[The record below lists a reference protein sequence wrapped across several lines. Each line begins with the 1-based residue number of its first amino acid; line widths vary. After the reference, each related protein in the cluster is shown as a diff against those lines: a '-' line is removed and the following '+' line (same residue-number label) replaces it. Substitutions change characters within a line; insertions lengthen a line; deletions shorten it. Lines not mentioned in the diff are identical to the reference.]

1 MSFLNSIGGAAGAAG
16 GASGAAS
23 GLGHLIGA
31 DPSRIS
37 SIANSIGTG
46 MNGIAAAGGAAPGYN
61 APGHAAPA
69 ASAAAPD
76 NHMQL
81 LDQDVIQQIIQQFAG
96 RPQAAPQMGYNR

>member
-1 MSFLNSIGGAAGAAG
+1 MSFLNGMGAAG

-46 MNGIAAAGGAAPGYN
+46 MNGIAAAGGAAPGYA
-61 APGHAAPA
+61 APGHSAAP
-69 ASAAAPD
+69 SAAAPD